1 MAFTSN
7 RGAEDALLKAWVGD
21 AVRLCGRR
29 SSPCFVGFLDL
40 RQCEAAKGMLKN
52 AGDVNTE
59 LFGGFADAERR
70 MLGVFP
76 PYIQPNSSAFP
87 IETLVF
93 GYRNGV
99 PLCHRDFLGTILGCG
114 VKREKVGDILC
125 GDGIAVV
132 FVGKDIA
139 GFLETQI
146 TKVGGEGVSLIQNYQ
161 GELPAAYSFQ
171 ELDGTVA
178 SPRLD
183 AVVKTAA
190 GLSREEAGRWI
201 EAGLVSVNHIPRIS
215 VSFIIKE
222 NDILSIRSVGRF
234 RVQKIG
240 PETRKGRLFISLL
253 KYI

>member
-52 AGDVNTE
+52 AGDVDTE

-171 ELDGTVA
+171 ELDGT
-178 SPRLD
+178 
-183 AVVKTAA
+183 
-190 GLSREEAGRWI
+190 
-201 EAGLVSVNHIPRIS
+201 
-215 VSFIIKE
+215 
-222 NDILSIRSVGRF
+222 
-234 RVQKIG
+234 
-240 PETRKGRLFISLL
+240 
-253 KYI
+253 